1 MNFLLNSARNRQVR
15 DRRTCGSQAAG
26 GLVSQFHSL
35 EPRAR
40 MGMIHQK
47 SPSEASV
54 EFQGASHEER

>member
-1 MNFLLNSARNRQVR
+1 MIAALV
-15 DRRTCGSQAAG
+15 QAAG
-26 GLVSQFHSL
+26 DLASQFHSS

-40 MGMIHQK
+40 KGMIHQK